1 MSILFPVCI
10 FFSGIRKHTDILFV
24 HVSDYSKH
32 LPCVNTDCGE
42 VVGEDRIVGGV
53 DTAIEHWPWQVS
65 LQWNHQHVCGGAL
78 LSKRW
83 VISAAHCF
91 KG

>member
-1 MSILFPVCI
+1 M
-10 FFSGIRKHTDILFV
+10 
-24 HVSDYSKH
+24 
-32 LPCVNTDCGE
+32 
-42 VVGEDRIVGGV
+42 GEDRIVGGV